1 MKIAMAQMQMSDDIN
16 HNLETSLKY
25 CDRAKDSDL
34 LFFPEIQLSPF
45 FRSTKKEMLQNIV

>member
-34 LFFPEIQLSPF
+34 LFSQKSNCPHF